1 MNMKR
6 MTLATL
12 LAAAMLAVVP
22 PVAMAQKG
30 MDNIK
35 AMDKDKDG
43 MISKAEFMAMM
54 EKAYNDMDKAKKGR
68 LTAQDVAASI
78 QEIYKTYGSAN

>member
-1 MNMKR
+1 MKSTR
-6 MTLATL
+6 IAMAI
-12 LAAAMLAVVP
+12 AAAMTMGLAS
-22 PVAMAQKG
+22 VAYAQKG

-54 EKAYNDMDKAKKGR
+54 EAKWAAMDKSKKGK
-68 LTAQDVAASI
+68 LTADDVSKSIMDIAA
-78 QEIYKTYGSAN
+78 TYGTAP

>member
-1 MNMKR
+1 MKR
-6 MTLATL
+6 ITLATAV
-12 LAAAMLAVVP
+12 LAAAVAALP
-22 PVAMAQKG
+22 PVVHAQKG

-54 EKAYNDMDKAKKGR
+54 EQKFDMMDKARKGR
-68 LTAQDVAASI
+68 LTAEDVAKSI
-78 QEIYKTYGSAN
+78 AEIQRVYGSAN

>member
-1 MNMKR
+1 

-22 PVAMAQKG
+22 PMAHAQKG

-35 AMDKDKDG
+35 AMDKDRDG
-43 MISKAEFMAMM
+43 MISKPEFMAMM
-54 EKAYNDMDKAKKGR
+54 EKMYDDMDKGRKGK
-68 LTAQDVAASI
+68 LTAEDVAKSI